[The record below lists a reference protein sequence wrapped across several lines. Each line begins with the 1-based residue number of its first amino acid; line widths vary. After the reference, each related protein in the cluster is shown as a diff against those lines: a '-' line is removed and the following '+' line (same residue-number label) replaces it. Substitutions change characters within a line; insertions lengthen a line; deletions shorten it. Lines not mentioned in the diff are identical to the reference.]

1 MILSVPIAQI
11 QAQVKDIFFSQ
22 NNTNFLINNDV
33 AFFELQ
39 HISVI
44 QCAALCFRK
53 TCCKE
58 FMFNTASHQCIG
70 LHFPDFDS
78 NVNLIT
84 FPLYEGYVT
93 YQKGKFQQH
102 YFNKCFIYFFFNV
115 KSKLILRMFS
125 GCSLH
130 IKKVSQIRRKLLG
143 CK

>member
-1 MILSVPIAQI
+1 MIFLTMFSFFVNILMILSVPIAQI

-22 NNTNFLINNDV
+22 NNRTFLINYDV
-33 AFFELQ
+33 ALFELQ
-39 HISVI
+39 NVSVI
-44 QCAALCFRK
+44 QCAALCFCK

-84 FPLYEGYVT
+84 FPLYEGYGT

-102 YFNKCFIYFFFNV
+102 CFNKYFIYLEHFFNV
-115 KSKLILRMFS
+115 KSKLILRMF
-125 GCSLH
+125 
-130 IKKVSQIRRKLLG
+130 
-143 CK
+143 

>member
-1 MILSVPIAQI
+1 MFGFFVNILMILSVPIAQI

-33 AFFELQ
+33 ALFELQ
-39 HISVI
+39 HVSVI

-102 YFNKCFIYFFFNV
+102 YFNKCFFLCKVKIDFENV
-115 KSKLILRMFS
+115 FR
-125 GCSLH
+125 
-130 IKKVSQIRRKLLG
+130 LLTTH
-143 CK
+143 

>member
-1 MILSVPIAQI
+1 MILSVPIAKI

-33 AFFELQ
+33 ALFELQ
-39 HISVI
+39 HVSVM
-44 QCAALCFRK
+44 QCAALCFCK
-53 TCCKE
+53 TCCKA

-102 YFNKCFIYFFFNV
+102 YFNKCVLKKHFFLCKVKIDFENV
-115 KSKLILRMFS
+115 FRLLTTHLKSFS
-125 GCSLH
+125 N
-130 IKKVSQIRRKLLG
+130 
-143 CK
+143 